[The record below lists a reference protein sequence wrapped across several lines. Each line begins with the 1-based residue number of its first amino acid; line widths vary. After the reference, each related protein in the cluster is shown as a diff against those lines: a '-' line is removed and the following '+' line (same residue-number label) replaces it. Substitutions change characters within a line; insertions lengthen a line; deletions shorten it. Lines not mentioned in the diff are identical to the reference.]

1 MSAIRTN
8 NNTWKIKERKER
20 DDSYIYYDESLK
32 ISSDD
37 LMSEVNTFEGETSS
51 DSDSSN
57 SKHTETRDNSR
68 ENTINNDTIENITEY
83 ADYDNE
89 LIEFDVN
96 SENHN

>member
-68 ENTINNDTIENITEY
+68 ENITEY